1 MCLEGRVQGRGV
13 GDDEDHMKKC
23 VEIVTQDAM
32 GVVMVVV
39 MTMMVWQGGRGGSSK
54 KMEEVGVYTGQDRNC
69 SRGLLAYSSHGFP
82 FTLMRGSS
90 KEGFAR
96 GSG

>member
-1 MCLEGRVQGRGV
+1 M

-39 MTMMVWQGGRGGSSK
+39 MTMMVWQGGRGRQQQEDGGGWS
-54 KMEEVGVYTGQDRNC
+54 VHWTR
-69 SRGLLAYSSHGFP
+69 
-82 FTLMRGSS
+82 
-90 KEGFAR
+90 
-96 GSG
+96 